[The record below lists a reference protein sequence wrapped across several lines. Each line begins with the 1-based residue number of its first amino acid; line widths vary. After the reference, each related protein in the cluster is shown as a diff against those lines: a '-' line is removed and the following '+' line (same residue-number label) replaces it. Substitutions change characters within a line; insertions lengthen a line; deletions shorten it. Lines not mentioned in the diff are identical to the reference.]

1 MFPEDV
7 IDATVGSDDEN
18 DHAPGE
24 LEVGANTERV
34 FEVEAVFVYVTS
46 LKSPMAAV
54 APRIV
59 KVIVKVEEP

>member
-18 DHAPGE
+18 DHVPGE
-24 LEVGANTERV
+24 LDDGAKIESV
-34 FEVEAVFVYVTS
+34 FDVDAVFVNETS
-46 LKSPMAAV
+46 LKSPTTAV

-59 KVIVKVEEP
+59 KVIVKVDDP